1 MADKIKVADKFD
13 GVIALLNGEPTEM
26 SVEDAVAFITER
38 KAMHTKKSAGERKP
52 TAKQVENEGI
62 KAQIVEVLSA
72 SELPMTVGDIM
83 EAVGVD
89 SNRRVTALL
98 TQLVDKGNGPVVR
111 TEVKGKAFY
120 GLPSDED

>member
-1 MADKIKVADKFD
+1 MANKIKVADKFD

-72 SELPMTVGDIM
+72 SELPMSVADIM
-83 EAVGVD
+83 EGVGID
-89 SNRRVTALL
+89 SNQRVTALL
-98 TQLVDKGNGPVVR
+98 TQLAKAKAVVR
-111 TEVKGKAFY
+111 TEVKGKAYY
-120 GLPSDED
+120 GLPVAED

>member
-1 MADKIKVADKFD
+1 MANKIKVADKFD

-26 SVEDAVAFITER
+26 SVADAVAFITER

-72 SELPMTVGDIM
+72 SESPMSVADIM
-83 EAVGVD
+83 ASVGID
-89 SNRRVTALL
+89 SNQRVTALL

-111 TEVKGKAFY
+111 TEVKGKAYY
-120 GLPSDED
+120 GMPVAED